1 MLQSVYLRWV
11 RLVEMFSASA
21 VSADTQWRS
30 TMSVTTPCTACPAS
44 AQSLLLTR
52 RCPYAHMLTCAP
64 GGVPRRAAAK
74 IDAKF
79 DPKMES
85 EARAWIAAVLGESL
99 GDGSMHDVLQN
110 GIALCNVVRKIQPDI
125 LPPPSKA
132 SMPFKQ
138 MENIGNY
145 LSACTNLGMSAH
157 DSFQTVDL
165 FEGKNMVA
173 VATQIHRLG
182 SIAASRGF
190 DGPSLGVKTAN
201 KNVREFTEEQVRH
214 RP

>member
-1 MLQSVYLRWV
+1 
-11 RLVEMFSASA
+11 
-21 VSADTQWRS
+21 
-30 TMSVTTPCTACPAS
+30 
-44 AQSLLLTR
+44 
-52 RCPYAHMLTCAP
+52 MLTCAP

-85 EARAWIAAVLGESL
+85 EARAWIEAVLGESL
-99 GDGSMHDVLQN
+99 GDGSMHDVLKN